1 MSSASGTTPVSFSC
15 AETRDRFAAYLD
27 ERLVRED
34 RQAVRGHL
42 EDCAS
47 CRREASAK
55 DPAFLFAFMDGAFMD
70 GAFVSGGAGSG
81 AGAGEV
87 SPDETARIL
96 AAVRTGIEL
105 KKAERRVGTSG
116 GFTRGGFR
124 RALRIAASVAAA
136 AFVAALA
143 GSSGV
148 FRAPKTV
155 AVAAAVA
162 AVAAGPASGSGPASE
177 SVPDVQQ
184 SPGTLAP
191 AAVPESAGAVSPFA
205 EARGPVRGQKLPADA
220 TIYDWNPGGGQ
231 PRVVW
236 IVDRSLDI

>member
-1 MSSASGTTPVSFSC
+1 MTSASGTTPVSFSC
-15 AETRDRFAAYLD
+15 GQTRDRFAAYLE
-27 ERLVRED
+27 ERLAGEE

-42 EDCAS
+42 RDCGS
-47 CRREASAK
+47 CRAEASAQ
-55 DPAFLFAFMDGAFMD
+55 DPAFLFAFIDGD
-70 GAFVSGGAGSG
+70 
-81 AGAGEV
+81 AGAAEV

-105 KKAERRVGTSG
+105 KKAERRVETAS
-116 GFTRGGFR
+116 GFR
-124 RALRIAASVAAA
+124 RAYAIAASVAAA

-143 GSSGV
+143 GFSGV
-148 FRAPKTV
+148 PRAPK
-155 AVAAAVA
+155 AVSAA
-162 AVAAGPASGSGPASE
+162 AAGPVPGPAASGSVRPGSVQGLQRAPAMA
-177 SVPDVQQ
+177 
-184 SPGTLAP
+184 AP
-191 AAVPESAGAVSPFA
+191 AADPESAGAMSPFA

>member
-1 MSSASGTTPVSFSC
+1 MTSASGATPVSFSC
-15 AETRDRFAAYLD
+15 AETRDRFAAYLE

-42 EDCAS
+42 ENCAF
-47 CRREASAK
+47 CRRDASAQ
-55 DPAFLFAFMDGAFMD
+55 DPAFLFAFMDGA
-70 GAFVSGGAGSG
+70 VIRG
-81 AGAGEV
+81 AGAGAGAGAAEV

-105 KKAERRVGTSG
+105 KQAERRLGSPA
-116 GFTRGGFR
+116 R
-124 RALRIAASVAAA
+124 RAFRISASVAAA

-148 FRAPKTV
+148 FRAPK
-155 AVAAAVA
+155 ADSAAVP
-162 AVAAGPASGSGPASE
+162 AGPASGSAPGIQRGSAS
-177 SVPDVQQ
+177 
-184 SPGTLAP
+184 LAP